1 VAARAAETV
10 VATGVVARAVASVGE
25 LAGAATVVARGVAAW
40 AVAVLGV
47 AMEAKAGKGAGKS
60 GLVP

>member
-1 VAARAAETV
+1 V
-10 VATGVVARAVASVGE
+10 VATGVVARAVATVAE
-25 LAGAATVVARGVAAW
+25 KAGAAAVVARVVAAR
-40 AVAVLGV
+40 AEAVLGV